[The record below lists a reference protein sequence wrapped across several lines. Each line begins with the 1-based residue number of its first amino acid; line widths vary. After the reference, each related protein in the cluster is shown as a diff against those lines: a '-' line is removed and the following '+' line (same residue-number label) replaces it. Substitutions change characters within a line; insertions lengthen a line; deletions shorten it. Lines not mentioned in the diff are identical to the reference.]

1 MFKKKFA
8 RIIGRNSINFNGKDK
23 IIRMLYPPNKFKNIH
38 NGEKFITNYFDLK
51 YEGITS
57 NYIDWGVYFYEGLE
71 KGLINYLLDQTKE
84 NSFTYFFD
92 IGANAGT
99 ASLPFSKSKKIKII
113 CFEPLEYN
121 FLKLTNN
128 YKINNLYQS
137 NTFHQIGLSNKKGEA
152 DIYFSTEKEN
162 IGTTSLIKDYCRE
175 DNEVQKAQLN
185 VLDNLY
191 NLKKEKIIIKIDV
204 EGYEKFVIEG
214 AMNLLKNNSVLLYLE
229 THDKKLIQE
238 LININ
243 FKTFFPKFY
252 YDKYAFVKQQQGC
265 HLILKNY

>member
-99 ASLPFSKSKKIKII
+99 ASVPFSKSKKMSII
-113 CFEPLEYN
+113 V
-121 FLKLTNN
+121 
-128 YKINNLYQS
+128 
-137 NTFHQIGLSNKKGEA
+137 NKKFKVKNYNLFLSISDE
-152 DIYFSTEKEN
+152 
-162 IGTTSLIKDYCRE
+162 KDYS
-175 DNEVQKAQLN
+175 VAFTILQK
-185 VLDNLY
+185 
-191 NLKKEKIIIKIDV
+191 I
-204 EGYEKFVIEG
+204 
-214 AMNLLKNNSVLLYLE
+214 
-229 THDKKLIQE
+229 
-238 LININ
+238 
-243 FKTFFPKFY
+243 
-252 YDKYAFVKQQQGC
+252 
-265 HLILKNY
+265 